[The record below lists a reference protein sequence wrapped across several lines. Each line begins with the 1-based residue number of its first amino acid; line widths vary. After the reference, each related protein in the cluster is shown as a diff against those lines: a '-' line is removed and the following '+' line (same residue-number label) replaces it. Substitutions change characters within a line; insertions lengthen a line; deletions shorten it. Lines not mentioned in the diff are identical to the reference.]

1 MRRSTT
7 VLIIIFLIAVGIGGF
22 LWGRAGM
29 FPFDRTSVGT
39 PKIKP
44 DLNGQVVQA
53 EVVVF
58 FLKPAAAN
66 FYLKPV
72 LYQVKMDQ
80 DLHIQALNAL
90 FAGPTAESKLL
101 PLFPKNTKI
110 INLTIKKGVA
120 YLNLNSKVTEINVG
134 SSTEMLAVA
143 SIVNT
148 LTKFPDVFRVKILV
162 EGKEIESLAGHV
174 DVSGLLGYND
184 QVVDPEFF

>member
-7 VLIIIFLIAVGIGGF
+7 ALIAFFLIVVGIGGF

-29 FPFDRTSVGT
+29 FPFERASIEA
-39 PKIKP
+39 PKIKS
-44 DLNGQVVQA
+44 DLNGRTS
-53 EVVVF
+53 EIDVVVF

-66 FYLKPV
+66 FSLKPV
-72 LYQVKMDQ
+72 LYRVKMDQ

-90 FAGPTAESKLL
+90 FAGPPTGSKLL
-101 PLFPKNTKI
+101 PLFPKDTKV
-110 INLTIKKGVA
+110 INLSIKKGIA
-120 YLNLNSKVTEINVG
+120 YLNLSSNVTGLNVG
-134 SSTEMLAVA
+134 ASTEMLAVA

-162 EGKEIESLAGHV
+162 EGKEVESLAGHV

-184 QVVDPEFF
+184 QVVDPELF

>member
-7 VLIIIFLIAVGIGGF
+7 ALLILFLIVVGIGGF

-29 FPFDRTSVGT
+29 FPFQRTSVET

-44 DLNGQVVQA
+44 DTNGKTNET

-72 LYQVKMDQ
+72 LYRVRMDQ

-90 FAGPTAESKLL
+90 FAGPSVDSKLL
-101 PLFPKNTKI
+101 PLFPKDTKVL
-110 INLTIKKGVA
+110 NLTIKKGIA
-120 YLNLNSKVTEINVG
+120 YLNLSSNVTELNVG
-134 SSTEMLAVA
+134 ASTEKLAVA
-143 SIVNT
+143 SLVNT

-162 EGKEIESLAGHV
+162 EGKEVESLAGHV
-174 DVSGLLGYND
+174 DLSGPLGYND
-184 QVVDPEFF
+184 QVIDPELF